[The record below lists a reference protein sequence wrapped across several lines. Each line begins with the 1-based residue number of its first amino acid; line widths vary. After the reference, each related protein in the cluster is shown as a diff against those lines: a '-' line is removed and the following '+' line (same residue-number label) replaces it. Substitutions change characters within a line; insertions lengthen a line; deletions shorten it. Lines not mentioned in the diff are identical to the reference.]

1 VQYIVFGVCLSKS
14 CTHVCSIEVES
25 IVISRPIMGGFRLW
39 GRSLLVSEI
48 HYLRFTIHDVI
59 TGFLCIQHTLVMHV
73 VQD

>member
-1 VQYIVFGVCLSKS
+1 
-14 CTHVCSIEVES
+14 
-25 IVISRPIMGGFRLW
+25 MGGFRLW